1 MITPDPKYLP
11 KNKDKSKAKKK
22 KTAVLETSFPKVNPK
37 IDTRPM
43 KKKKSPNG
51 DHYVWAK

>member
-1 MITPDPKYLP
+1 MTTPDPKYLP
-11 KNKDKSKAKKK
+11 KAKGKTKTKKVMVVKD
-22 KTAVLETSFPKVNPK
+22 TVSFPKAINK

>member
-1 MITPDPKYLP
+1 MAIPDPKYLP
-11 KNKDKSKAKKK
+11 KAKGKTKVKKVKAVT
-22 KTAVLETSFPKVNPK
+22 TATFPKAINK

>member
-1 MITPDPKYLP
+1 MATPDPKYLP
-11 KNKDKSKAKKK
+11 KAKGKAKIKK
-22 KTAVLETSFPKVNPK
+22 VKIITQTVSFPKAVNK

>member
-1 MITPDPKYLP
+1 MAIPDPKYLP
-11 KNKDKSKAKKK
+11 KVKGKVKIKKNRPVVAID
-22 KTAVLETSFPKVNPK
+22 TFPKNKPK
-37 IDTRPM
+37 VDARPM